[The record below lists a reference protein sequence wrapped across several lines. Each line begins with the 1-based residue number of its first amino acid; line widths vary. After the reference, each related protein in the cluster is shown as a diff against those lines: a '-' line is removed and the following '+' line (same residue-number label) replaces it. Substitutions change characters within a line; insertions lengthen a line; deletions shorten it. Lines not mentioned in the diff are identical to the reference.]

1 MADWQIGIY
10 TRPWA
15 KHDYRTAFDAVAE
28 AGFAYVGL
36 MTTNSENKLVL
47 CAKTTLD
54 EANEIGEEARKRGLG
69 IPSVY
74 CGGIPVAESVG
85 AGAVALRHIIDC
97 GEAAG
102 ITSLLMGG
110 IGDNALYEAYYK
122 AIGECCDYAAERNI
136 VITLKPHGGL
146 NATGP
151 QLRETI
157 EMVGHPNFRVMY
169 DPGNI
174 FYYSDGALDPID
186 DAPSVDGLVYGM
198 CVKDFEPPKSVAL
211 TPGTGKV
218 DFPKVMDVLKAGGF
232 AGGPMVI
239 ECVAEGDDAFVL
251 AEAKKAREFVEQLI
265 A

>member
-15 KHDYRTAFDAVAE
+15 KHDYRVAFDAVAE
-28 AGFAYVGL
+28 AGFEHVGL
-36 MTTNSENKLVL
+36 MTTNNENKLVL

-54 EANEIGEEARKRGLG
+54 EANEIGEEARTRGLG
-69 IPSVY
+69 IPSAY

-102 ITSLLMGG
+102 VTSLLMGG
-110 IGDNALYEAYYK
+110 IGSADLYDAYYK
-122 AIGECCDYAAERNI
+122 AIGECCDYAAERDI
-136 VITLKPHGGL
+136 AMTLKPHGGL

-151 QLRETI
+151 QLRDTI
-157 EMVGHPNFRVMY
+157 EMVGHPSFRVMY

-186 DAPSVDGLVYGM
+186 DAPAVDGLVFGM

-218 DFPKVMDVLKAGGF
+218 DFPKVMAVLKAGGF
-232 AGGPMVI
+232 TGGPLVI
-239 ECVAEGDDAFVL
+239 ECVAEGDLDATL
-251 AEAKKAREFVEQLI
+251 AEARKAREFVEQLV